1 MMDLAGPDFRS
12 QAVAVAPAATAA
24 APYASQKVTK
34 ISEKFPMLCKTDSS
48 EKGVLLLLLLSLLP
62 AEYSSTDGI
71 IITQQQLLLSAI
83 RYCQTYLQGHPPHM
97 TVTTHVSMF
106 ELEGVELGS
115 LGLKSLIS
123 RESSSRRSSSSSR
136 VPYVKMGTNP
146 ASSAPIAMAVI
157 LVSIVQNWRD
167 FWLCFMHC
175 CTYAHN
181 MLSAFLHTLAST
193 KFDDD

>member
-12 QAVAVAPAATAA
+12 QAVAPAATAA

-123 RESSSRRSSSSSR
+123 RESTSRSSR

-146 ASSAPIAMAVI
+146 ANSADDPIAVI
-157 LVSIVQNWRD
+157 ALLLVPSIRSSKLAGFLALFHACTHTQYA
-167 FWLCFMHC
+167 LCLFTC
-175 CTYAHN
+175 
-181 MLSAFLHTLAST
+181 SWAST
-193 KFDDD
+193 KFDND